1 MSECPRLCVV
11 TQRAGPLTKT
21 YTTDRTSRVGWAAR
35 QQCRGSPSSDPMI
48 WGKSE
53 QKLELYLA
61 LFGFSGAHYVLTF
74 RDADLP
80 RDFDGAKRRLAAFVR
95 RVRRRYPEVRR
106 YVYGV
111 EAGHEHDRGMHGC
124 AILREAEAYIR
135 GGRTESSA
143 PTRENRKAA
152 DCHGGGRY
160 PKGTCSASLHCARRP
175 VPTEGDRS
183 TRVGVGDP
191 ARPMGREG
199 QAPKTERS

>member
-1 MSECPRLCVV
+1 MSDSPRLCVV

-21 YTTDRTSRVGWAAR
+21 YTTDRISRVEWAAR

-80 RDFDGAKRRLAAFVR
+80 RDFDGAKRRLVAFVR

-111 EAGHEHDRGMHGC
+111 EAGHEHDRWHLHFV
-124 AILREAEAYIR
+124 ADEQELPLEAVTELIAPASYPHAR
-135 GGRTESSA
+135 GLS
-143 PTRENRKAA
+143 
-152 DCHGGGRY
+152 
-160 PKGTCSASLHCARRP
+160 
-175 VPTEGDRS
+175 
-183 TRVGVGDP
+183 
-191 ARPMGREG
+191 
-199 QAPKTERS
+199 